1 LSADPGKIRLLEG
14 TTYLDPFA
22 AYTWLREHSPVHWDE
37 EGEVWGLFRH
47 AEVMFAS
54 KHPALFSSQ
63 RNGSRPDSPALPSMI
78 NLDDPVHNL
87 RRRLVYRGFTP
98 RAVLEHEP
106 FVRGL
111 VTELIDAV
119 AALGRCDFVAD
130 LAGPLPML
138 VIGELL
144 GVRREDRMRLQ
155 RWSDAM
161 IEATRSDAPP
171 DVAERAARVFAE
183 YSDYHRDVAAQRRE
197 RPQQDLVSVL
207 VQAQIDGRGLKEDEI
222 LHESLLLLV
231 GGNETTRNVLSGGME
246 ALIRNPDQR
255 VRLLR
260 DPSRIPL
267 AVEEL
272 LRWVSPIS
280 NMNRTATQDLEIRGR
295 SVRKG
300 DKVLLMYAS
309 ANRDEQVFERPERLD
324 VERDPNP
331 HVAFGGY
338 GPHFCLGASLA
349 RLELRVLFEELLRR
363 LPDMELAEP
372 GPLEVTPSNFI
383 RGLRRMPVEFTP
395 TTPLLSG

>member
-1 LSADPGKIRLLEG
+1 
-14 TTYLDPFA
+14 
-22 AYTWLREHSPVHWDE
+22 
-37 EGEVWGLFRH
+37 
-47 AEVMFAS
+47 
-54 KHPALFSSQ
+54 
-63 RNGSRPDSPALPSMI
+63 MI
-78 NLDDPVHNL
+78 NLDDPLHNR

-106 FVRGL
+106 FVRSIA
-111 VTELIDAV
+111 TELIDAV
-119 AALGRCDFVAD
+119 APLGRCDFVAE

-144 GVRREDRMRLQ
+144 GVKREDRMRLQ
-155 RWSDAM
+155 HWSDAM

-171 DVAERAARVFAE
+171 DVAERAARVFAD
-183 YSDYHRDVAAQRRE
+183 YSDYHRDVAAERRQRPR
-197 RPQQDLVSVL
+197 QDLVSLL
-207 VQAQIDGRGLKEDEI
+207 VQARIDGRGLEEDEI

-255 VRLLR
+255 ARLLE
-260 DPSRIPL
+260 DPSRIPV

-280 NMNRTATQDLEIRGR
+280 NMNRTATRDLELRGR
-295 SVRKG
+295 TIRKG

-309 ANRDEQVFERPERLD
+309 ANRDERVFDRPERLD
-324 VERDPNP
+324 VGRDPNP

-363 LPDMELAEP
+363 LPDMELVEP
-372 GPLEVTPSNFI
+372 PPLEVTPSNFI

-395 TTPLLSG
+395 SPPSSLR

>member
-1 LSADPGKIRLLEG
+1 MS
-14 TTYLDPFA
+14 YLDPFSDYA
-22 AYTWLREHSPVHWDE
+22 WLREHSPVHWDE
-37 EGEVWGLFRH
+37 VGEVWGLFRH
-47 AEVMFAS
+47 ADVMFAS
-54 KHPALFSSQ
+54 KRPALFSSQ
-63 RNGSRPDSPALPSMI
+63 LNGSRPDSPALPSMI
-78 NLDDPVHNL
+78 NLDDPLHNR

-106 FVRGL
+106 FVRAL
-111 VTELIDAV
+111 ATELIDAV
-119 AALGRCDFVAD
+119 APLGRCDFVAD
-130 LAGPLPML
+130 LAAPLPML

-144 GVRREDRMRLQ
+144 GVKRADRMRLQ

-161 IEATRSDAPP
+161 IEATRSDASP
-171 DVAERAARVFAE
+171 DIAERAGRVFAE
-183 YSDYHRDVAAQRRE
+183 YSDYHREVAAERRE
-197 RPQQDLVSVL
+197 LPQQDLVSIL
-207 VQAQIDGRGLKEDEI
+207 VQAQIDGRGLAEDEI

-255 VRLLR
+255 ARLLE

-280 NMNRTATQDLEIRGR
+280 NMNRTATQDLELGGR
-295 SVRKG
+295 MVRKG

-309 ANRDEQVFERPERLD
+309 ANRDERVFDQPERLD
-324 VERDPNP
+324 VGRDPNP

-363 LPDMELAEP
+363 LPDMELADP
-372 GPLEVTPSNFI
+372 HPLELTPSNFI
-383 RGLRRMPVEFTP
+383 RGLRRMPVEFSVAP
-395 TTPLLSG
+395 PRAADRSR